1 MNRDQLLPTWLCAL
15 MVYLTIAALIIW
27 VFSLENMELW
37 GIAVSTPIVVLTIFL
52 TKSVL
57 SDLSK
62 ENVEKIFL
70 YYWWKKLFRND
81 YES

>member
-1 MNRDQLLPTWLCAL
+1 MNKDQLLPTWLCAL
-15 MVYLTIAALIIW
+15 MVYLTIAILIIW

-37 GIAVSTPIVVLTIFL
+37 GIAVSTPIVVLIILL

-62 ENVEKIFL
+62 DDVEKIFL
-70 YYWWKKLFRND
+70 YYW
-81 YES
+81 

>member
-1 MNRDQLLPTWLCAL
+1 MNKDQLLPTWLCAL
-15 MVYLTIAALIIW
+15 MAYLTIAVFIIW

-70 YYWWKKLFRND
+70 YHWWKKLFRND

>member
-1 MNRDQLLPTWLCAL
+1 MNKDQLLPTWLCAL
-15 MVYLTIAALIIW
+15 MVYLTIAFLIIW

-37 GIAVSTPIVVLTIFL
+37 GIAVSTPIVVLIIFL

-70 YYWWKKLFRND
+70 YYWWKKLFRNN

>member
-1 MNRDQLLPTWLCAL
+1 MNKDQLLPTWLCAL
-15 MVYLTIAALIIW
+15 MVYLTIAILIIW

-37 GIAVSTPIVVLTIFL
+37 GIAVSTPIVVLIIFS

>member
-1 MNRDQLLPTWLCAL
+1 MNKDQLLPTWLCAL
-15 MVYLTIAALIIW
+15 MVYLTIAILIIW

-37 GIAVSTPIVVLTIFL
+37 GIAVSTPIAVLIILL

-62 ENVEKIFL
+62 EDVEKIFL

>member
-1 MNRDQLLPTWLCAL
+1 MNKDQLLPTWLCAL
-15 MVYLTIAALIIW
+15 MVYLTIAILIIW

-37 GIAVSTPIVVLTIFL
+37 GIAVSTPIVVLIIFL

-70 YYWWKKLFRND
+70 YYWWKKLFRNN

>member
-1 MNRDQLLPTWLCAL
+1 MNKDQLLPTWLCAL
-15 MVYLTIAALIIW
+15 MVYLTIAILIIW

-37 GIAVSTPIVVLTIFL
+37 GIAVSTPIVVLIIFL